1 MLYILT
7 SHPTTMTATTET
19 SRADVDVASHV
30 TSSRMC
36 TRATGRATRPVRL
49 GDRCA
54 TRGHA
59 TPRDAARSADAWVP
73 QPGRPPESRPKS
85 FGFWLDLPCRPG
97 VRLRVVER
105 VVRVVRRY
113 RSAPFSA
120 FET

>member
-19 SRADVDVASHV
+19 SRPDVASPDLTYIAHA
-30 TSSRMC
+30 RP
-36 TRATGRATRPVRL
+36 AAPRATRPVRL

-120 FET
+120 FEV